1 MYIYIFF
8 DVVSYCDSVEK
19 NAPESESF
27 PLFSASSNYCVIEKH
42 THLNEIFIP
51 LFSDIHPVVALLNNA
66 AGSSDSLSSV
76 S

>member
-1 MYIYIFF
+1 MQKKIHR
-8 DVVSYCDSVEK
+8 
-19 NAPESESF
+19 NQSF
-27 PLFSASSNYCVIEKH
+27 PFFSASSNYCVIEKH
-42 THLNEIFIP
+42 THLNEILIP